1 MNCRE
6 ALPLIHEYLDGDL
19 ELERSEALQAH
30 MRGCGDCTALFAEYE
45 RTEALVRVLERPE
58 APPGLAASIMAALPP
73 ARTNRSWARWMRRH
87 PAATAAAAFLVV
99 MVSSFLSLWNQGS
112 QLVVRGDDLEGIV
125 IEDGK
130 VIVPADATMRGD
142 LVVENGTVQVDG
154 ELEGDLIV
162 IDGNVAL
169 ASTAHISG
177 RVNKV
182 DRALDYIW
190 FKLGEWFGGML
201 PAPQP

>member
-19 ELERSEALQAH
+19 ESERAEPLQEHLQSCAN
-30 MRGCGDCTALFAEYE
+30 CKTLLAEYE
-45 RTEALVRVLERPE
+45 RAEALVGALDEPE
-58 APPGLAASIMAALPP
+58 APPHLAASIMAALPP
-73 ARTNRSWARWMRRH
+73 ARTNRSFARWMRRH
-87 PAATAAAAFLVV
+87 PAATAAAAFLVI
-99 MVSSFLSLWNQGS
+99 MVSSFFSLWNQGS
-112 QLVVRGDDLEGIV
+112 QLAVRGDDLEDIV

-130 VIVPADATMRGD
+130 VIVPQGATMEGD
-142 LVVENGTVQVDG
+142 LVVENGTVQIDG
-154 ELEGDLIV
+154 DLEGDLIV
-162 IDGNVAL
+162 IDGSVAL

-177 RVNKV
+177 RVQEV

-190 FKLGEWFGGML
+190 FKLSEWFGGML

>member
-1 MNCRE
+1 MDCRE

-19 ELERSEALQAH
+19 ERDRAEALRLH
-30 MRGCGDCTALFAEYE
+30 MRGCASCTTTFAEFE
-45 RTEALVRVLERPE
+45 RTEALVRALDEP
-58 APPGLAASIMAALPP
+58 ATPPHLSASIMAALPP
-73 ARTNRSWARWMRRH
+73 MRANRSWARWMRKH
-87 PAATAAAAFLVV
+87 PAATAAAAFLLI
-99 MVSSFLSLWNQGS
+99 MVSSFFSLWNQGS
-112 QLVVRGDDLEGIV
+112 QLAVRGDDLEGIV

-130 VIVPADATMRGD
+130 VIVPQGARMEGD

-154 ELEGDLIV
+154 DLEGDLIV

-177 RVNKV
+177 RVQEV

>member
-1 MNCRE
+1 MECRE
-6 ALPLIHEYLDGDL
+6 ALPWIHEYLDGDL
-19 ELERSEALQAH
+19 EPDRAEALRLH
-30 MRGCGDCTALFAEYE
+30 MRGCANCTAMFAEFE
-45 RTEALVRVLERPE
+45 RTEALVRALDEPA
-58 APPGLAASIMAALPP
+58 APPHLSASIMAALPP
-73 ARTNRSWARWMRRH
+73 MRSNRSWARWMRKH
-87 PAATAAAAFLVV
+87 PAATAAAAFLLI
-99 MVSSFLSLWNQGS
+99 MVSSFFSLWNQGS
-112 QLVVRGDDLEGIV
+112 QLAVRGDDLEGIV

-130 VIVPADATMRGD
+130 VIVPQGARMEGD

-154 ELEGDLIV
+154 DLEGDLIV

-177 RVNKV
+177 RVQEV